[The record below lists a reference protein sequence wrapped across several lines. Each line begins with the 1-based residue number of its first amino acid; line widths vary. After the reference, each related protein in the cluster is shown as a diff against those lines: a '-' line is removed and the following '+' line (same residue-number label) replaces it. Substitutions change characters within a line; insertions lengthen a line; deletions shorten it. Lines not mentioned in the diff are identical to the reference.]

1 MSKIAIKGADTGTGV
16 FTLESPATNTDRT
29 LVLPDEAGTV
39 LTSASS
45 ILDVGKVLQI
55 VTASTILRTICNTTS
70 YVGTDLSVTI
80 TKQKNDS
87 KVLILTSAFVMAYS
101 ASNGDA
107 IGGGRI
113 YETQS
118 SREVFDFRR
127 IVRSYDAADVNV
139 AGATHGLTCVDAVSG
154 TGIRTYRFDIKEFGG
169 SGDIRFNL
177 DSDGDCESTI
187 TVLEIAA

>member
-1 MSKIAIKGADTGTGV
+1 MSKISITPNASGTGV
-16 FTLESPATNTDRT
+16 FTISSPATNTNRT
-29 LVLPDEAGTV
+29 LTLPDEAGTV
-39 LTSASS
+39 LTTASS

-55 VTASTILRTICNTTS
+55 VTASTTLSTICNTTS

-80 TKQKNDS
+80 TKQKADS

-101 ASNGDA
+101 ASSGDS

-127 IVRSYDAADVNV
+127 IVRSYDAGDVNV
-139 AGATHGLTCVDAVSG
+139 AAATHGLTCVDAVSG
-154 TGIRTYRFDIKEFGG
+154 TGIRTYRFDIKEFNG

-177 DSDGDCESTI
+177 DLDGECVSTI
-187 TVLEIAA
+187 TALEIAA